1 MLIAANTELVRWAQI
16 LGAVGGGIV
25 LIAYVVL
32 IAYPAW
38 NSYGRGWERASALFL
53 SLYILIA
60 MLGVGALIGLGFFAV
75 FGQDI

>member
-1 MLIAANTELVRWAQI
+1 MLLAASSELVQWAQI
-16 LGAVGGGIV
+16 LGAIGGGIV

-53 SLYILIA
+53 SLYVLIA
-60 MLGVGALIGLGFFAV
+60 MIGLGALIGLGFFAV